1 MPDGITRLTTWWR
14 TAEYPRLSTVAYANN
29 AQVSDFWKRNGA
41 YVRLK
46 NVTLGYTLP
55 QSWVKKSGISNLR
68 LFASGHNLFTLTE
81 FKYLDPESA
90 NVIQGYYPQQRTFTF
105 GVDVTF

>member
-1 MPDGITRLTTWWR
+1 MVYI
-14 TAEYPRLSTVAYANN
+14 
-29 AQVSDFWKRNGA
+29 
-41 YVRLK
+41 RLK

-68 LFASGHNLFTLTE
+68 LFASGYILLTE

-90 NVIQGYYPQQRTFTF
+90 NVIQGYYPRQRTFTF

>member
-1 MPDGITRLTTWWR
+1 MSKKHI
-14 TAEYPRLSTVAYANN
+14 
-29 AQVSDFWKRNGA
+29 A

-68 LFASGHNLFTLTE
+68 LFASGYNLFTLTE
-81 FKYLDPESA
+81 FKYLDPEAA

-105 GVDVTF
+105 GVDITF